1 MKTMICIVCP
11 RGCRL
16 EVGDAPDFPVTGNGC
31 ERGVRYARDE
41 MTFPMRT
48 VTATVRCEPEQCAT
62 ESVERVGDVR
72 DYVPR
77 RVPVRT
83 AGRIPKGLAVE
94 LARELS
100 LMTVTLP
107 VRAGDVLVKDWN
119 KTGVAII
126 VTRDIG

>member
-41 MTFPMRT
+41 MTFPTRT
-48 VTATVRCEPEQCAT
+48 VTATIRCIS
-62 ESVERVGDVR
+62 ESGEREGDMR